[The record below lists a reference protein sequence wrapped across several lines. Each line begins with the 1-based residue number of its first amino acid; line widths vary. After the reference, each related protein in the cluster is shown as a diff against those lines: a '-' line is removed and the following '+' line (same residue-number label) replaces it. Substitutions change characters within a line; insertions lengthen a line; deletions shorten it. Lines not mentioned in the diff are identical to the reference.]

1 MKNIS
6 VYTQDVCTYCTYL
19 CSFIDDTVADSHTLK
34 VDVDRVGS
42 TSGREGGRRGR
53 GMEREVRRGWKG
65 GRKRAISSRS
75 KHSEQNVSYL
85 G

>member
-19 CSFIDDTVADSHTLK
+19 CSFIYDTVADSHTLK

-42 TSGREGGRRGR
+42 TSGRERGRRGR

-65 GRKRAISSRS
+65 GRERGTSSRS
-75 KHSEQNVSYL
+75 KNNKVFISYL